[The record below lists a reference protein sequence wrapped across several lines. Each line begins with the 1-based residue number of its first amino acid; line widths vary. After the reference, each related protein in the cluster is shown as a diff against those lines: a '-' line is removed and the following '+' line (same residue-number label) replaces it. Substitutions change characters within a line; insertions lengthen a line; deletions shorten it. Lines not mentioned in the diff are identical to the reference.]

1 MEHLW
6 RMNICFLATFMD
18 CTHCCACHS
27 HLFFDNLYRLPQTPD
42 WSSTLSLM
50 SPLSL
55 PTITHQCW
63 VPTGTLLVSAV
74 CLASHVTSG
83 MWLYRAHGRFIVHL
97 TYCALWCNYIHTLRT
112 YTWMHS
118 CIQYSL
124 PYLLNDTFISQLI
137 LYLLPVCCTL
147 SCNHHLPLLV
157 CVCVCL
163 CVFLYQE
170 LDMSGLDWRCSCTT
184 AGESPS
190 ACSTWTWCRG
200 LWGSTCTLWG

>member
-6 RMNICFLATFMD
+6 LMNVCLLAPLWD
-18 CTHCCACHS
+18 CAHGCACHS

-42 WSSTLSLM
+42 WSSTLSVI
-50 SPLSL
+50 SPLPL

-83 MWLYRAHGRFIVHL
+83 RGLYRAHGRFIAHL
-97 TYCALWCNYIHTLRT
+97 TCCALWCNYIHALRT

-124 PYLLNDTFISQLI
+124 PYLQMI
-137 LYLLPVCCTL
+137 LLSPNWSFTCCLLYTV
-147 SCNHHLPLLV
+147 V
-157 CVCVCL
+157 
-163 CVFLYQE
+163 
-170 LDMSGLDWRCSCTT
+170 
-184 AGESPS
+184 
-190 ACSTWTWCRG
+190 
-200 LWGSTCTLWG
+200 